1 MAPVGQLLYENLLSQ
16 AQVPLVR
23 TYPSLALQLMTY
35 LHPETLSVPQEEA
48 PVGQEAKPEVLLQV
62 YEQVKHR
69 VSPEYAPVSS
79 VETEA

>member
-23 TYPSLALQLMTY
+23 IYPLLASQLMTY

-48 PVGQEAKPEVLLQV
+48 PVGQESKPEVLLQM
-62 YEQVKHR
+62 YEQVKHW
-69 VSPEYAPVSS
+69 VSPEYAPVLF
-79 VETEA
+79 VLTLA